1 VASRSDDITLTAV
14 YAARSALSWRFICGS
29 NQPEAD
35 LHAFVMVHSPSGTD
49 AALEE
54 VLTGTRPP
62 LVTDAVRHQLTWRRS
77 DGTLLVRSWSDDA
90 ACPWRVSPVGDLFA
104 LAGEPISMR
113 AEGTVLDRLEADDAR
128 SFLDAG
134 GFRNHFAAL
143 SLRSSGPDGGWLSTD
158 PYGLHTVYRAT
169 VGEQT
174 VLGND
179 PQLVAAVGRH
189 LGASLG
195 RSESAAAINS
205 VLGHLSACRTGFDG
219 VEALPLGH
227 GVDFV
232 GGAARVARRV
242 RDPWTVPEGRLDEDL
257 VDAVDADLTSF
268 MARIMH
274 SASPIRSEL
283 TGGKDSRLVLAL
295 VDGLGLAHRA
305 DFVSY
310 GPDDHPDVV
319 IARHLCQRLGL
330 SWRRREWPPHV
341 DADVAS
347 VVRNA
352 RMTGGQLG
360 VGHVHAFDDDGGITL
375 SGMMGETMMTNF
387 PNRRAGSMT
396 QTVDS
401 MRRAWES
408 KGRFLRP
415 EVRRAAVEAMVADVM
430 TLEDRGCPP
439 ASTVDAWYI
448 ESRIRRWLGARPTR
462 WQGCVFP
469 LYSPAATEAAFVSG
483 RESRCRGDL
492 LMALLDR
499 RPARFPDIELM
510 KAGTPPIGTRR
521 AKLTAALDARL
532 NEDPALRATL
542 AARLRASAGAGDH
555 GPPSLRTH
563 VDELLGAAPP
573 SSRAF
578 DVFDT
583 DAMTAAG
590 RRFLDLAKVERK
602 DLQNSCVSFA
612 WLAGIA

>member
-1 VASRSDDITLTAV
+1 
-14 YAARSALSWRFICGS
+14 
-29 NQPEAD
+29 
-35 LHAFVMVHSPSGTD
+35 MVHSPSGTD
-49 AALEE
+49 GALEE
-54 VLTGTRPP
+54 VLNGTRPP
-62 LVTDAVRHQLTWRRS
+62 LVTGAVRHESTWRRS

-90 ACPWRVSPVGDLFA
+90 ACPWRASPVGDLFA
-104 LAGEPISMR
+104 VAGEPVSMR

-134 GFRNHFAAL
+134 GLRNHFAAL
-143 SLRSSGPDGGWLSTD
+143 SLRSIGPDGGWLSTD
-158 PYGLHTVYRAT
+158 PYGLHTVYRAP
-169 VGEQT
+169 VGERT

-179 PQLVAAVGRH
+179 PQLVAVIAGH

-195 RSESAAAINS
+195 RSESSAAINS
-205 VLGHLSACRTGFDG
+205 VLGHLSAGRTGFDG

-242 RDPWTVPEGRLDEDL
+242 RDPWTVPEGHLDEDL

-268 MARIMH
+268 MARIMQ

-319 IARHLCQRLGL
+319 IAERLCQRLGL
-330 SWRRREWPPHV
+330 SWHRREWPPNV
-341 DADVAS
+341 DTDVAS
-347 VVRNA
+347 IVRNA
-352 RMTGGQLG
+352 RMCGGQLG
-360 VGHVHAFDDDGGITL
+360 VGHVQAFDDDGGFTL

-387 PNRRAGSMT
+387 PNRPAASVAETVESM
-396 QTVDS
+396 Q
-401 MRRAWES
+401 RAWAS

-499 RPARFPDIELM
+499 RAARFPDIELM
-510 KAGTPPIGTRR
+510 KAGATPIGTRK
-521 AKLTAALDARL
+521 AKFAAALDARL
-532 NEDPALRATL
+532 KADPAFRATL
-542 AARLRASAGAGDH
+542 STRLRAGDGAGDH
-555 GPPSLRTH
+555 EPTSLPTH
-563 VDELLGAAPP
+563 VDELVGAAHP

-583 DAMTAAG
+583 DAMADAG
-590 RRFLDLAKVERK
+590 RRFLDLPKVERK